1 MRKIRNLLFTENAFS
16 ATIFPFGMMAIMV
29 IVWMLMKR
37 FIFGYFIWQDE
48 VHSGVFLHYIYVAV
62 GILNAWIVDDWCK
75 NRSIIRMAVAG
86 VTPLAAVLTL
96 RWLFSGFITPR
107 LLIAI
112 VITYC
117 IFIVFQT
124 IRIIAKKKKLR
135 VIGRGLNNILTVL
148 SVISIIGMSG
158 YCLTGM
164 DRVDEPAASS
174 ITVAGDGE
182 LWDSN
187 QDMLKLWKEDTYAEL
202 SDEEKKN
209 LFQQLIDLEC
219 TYWGI
224 EPVGLVVEEYDS
236 ETLMGYYVD
245 EGYTISIREEMFNL
259 PREEVINTLLHE
271 THHAYV
277 HELVESVDW
286 GDNNVEKNKN
296 LRIYKE
302 LYKYK
307 EGIENY
313 ISAETDYDSYYNN
326 PIEVAAREYAD
337 EWTGNYLNYIDRI

>member
-1 MRKIRNLLFTENAFS
+1 MRKIRELLFTENEFS
-16 ATIFPFGMMAIMV
+16 AAVFPFGMMAIMG
-29 IVWMLMKR
+29 IVWMLMKG
-37 FIFGYFIWQDE
+37 FIFRYFIWQNE
-48 VHSGVFLHYIYVAV
+48 IHSGVFLNFIYVAV
-62 GILNAWIVDDWCK
+62 GVLNAWIVDDWCK
-75 NRSIIRMAVAG
+75 NRSIIRMVTAG
-86 VTPLAAVLTL
+86 VTPLGTVLTL
-96 RWLFSGFITPR
+96 RWLFSGFITPK
-107 LLIAI
+107 LLIA
-112 VITYC
+112 VMITYSV
-117 IFIVFQT
+117 FIAFQT
-124 IRIIAKKKKLR
+124 IRIIMKKKKLR
-135 VIGRGLNNILTVL
+135 VIGRALNNILAAL
-148 SVISIIGMSG
+148 SVISIIGMWG

-164 DRVDEPAASS
+164 DTADEPAASS
-174 ITVAGDGE
+174 IKMAEDGE

-187 QDMLKLWKEDTYAEL
+187 QDMLRLWKEDTYTEL

-219 TYWGI
+219 AYWGI
-224 EPVGLVVEEYDS
+224 EPVKLVVEEYES

-245 EGYTISIREEMFNL
+245 EDHIISIREEMFGL

-277 HELVESVDW
+277 HKLMESVDLR
-286 GDNNVEKNKN
+286 DKNIEKNKN

-326 PIEVAAREYAD
+326 PIEVAAREYAE
-337 EWTGNYLNYIDRI
+337 EWTVNYLNYIDRI

>member
-1 MRKIRNLLFTENAFS
+1 MRKIRNLLFIENAFS
-16 ATIFPFGMMAIMV
+16 ATVFPFGMMATLV

-48 VHSGVFLHYIYVAV
+48 IHSGAFLHYIYVAV
-62 GILNAWIVDDWCK
+62 GVLNALIVDDWCK
-75 NRSIIRMAVAG
+75 NRSIIRMAAAG
-86 VTPLAAVLTL
+86 VTPLATVLTL
-96 RWLFSGFITPR
+96 RWLFSGFITPK
-107 LLIAI
+107 LLIVI
-112 VITYC
+112 MITYC
-117 IFIVFQT
+117 VSIVFQT
-124 IRIIAKKKKLR
+124 ICIKVKKKKLR
-135 VIGRGLNNILTVL
+135 VIGRGLNDILTAL

-164 DRVDEPAASS
+164 DMADEPVVSS
-174 ITVAGDGE
+174 ITVTEDGK

-187 QDMLKLWKEDTYAEL
+187 QDMLRPWKEDTYADL
-202 SDEEKKN
+202 SDEEKKK

-224 EPVGLVVEEYDS
+224 EPVGLVVEEYES

-245 EGYTISIREEMFNL
+245 EDYIISIRDEMFDL

-286 GDNNVEKNKN
+286 RDKNIEKNN
-296 LRIYKE
+296 
-302 LYKYK
+302 
-307 EGIENY
+307 
-313 ISAETDYDSYYNN
+313 
-326 PIEVAAREYAD
+326 
-337 EWTGNYLNYIDRI
+337 LNYIDRI

>member
-1 MRKIRNLLFTENAFS
+1 MRKIRNLLFIENAFS
-16 ATIFPFGMMAIMV
+16 ATVFPFGMMATLV

-48 VHSGVFLHYIYVAV
+48 IHSGAFLHYIYVAV
-62 GILNAWIVDDWCK
+62 GVLNALIVDDWCK
-75 NRSIIRMAVAG
+75 NRSIIRMAAAG
-86 VTPLAAVLTL
+86 VTPLATVLTL
-96 RWLFSGFITPR
+96 RWLFSGFITPK
-107 LLIAI
+107 LLIVI
-112 VITYC
+112 MITYC
-117 IFIVFQT
+117 VAIVFQT
-124 IRIIAKKKKLR
+124 ICIIVKKKKLR
-135 VIGRGLNNILTVL
+135 VIGRGLNDILTAL

-164 DRVDEPAASS
+164 DMADEPMVSS
-174 ITVAGDGE
+174 ITVTEDGK

-187 QDMLKLWKEDTYAEL
+187 QDMLRPWKEDKYADL
-202 SDEEKKN
+202 SDEEKKK

-224 EPVGLVVEEYDS
+224 EPVGLVVEEYES

-245 EGYTISIREEMFNL
+245 EDYIISIRDEMFDL

-286 GDNNVEKNKN
+286 RDKNIEKNN
-296 LRIYKE
+296 
-302 LYKYK
+302 
-307 EGIENY
+307 
-313 ISAETDYDSYYNN
+313 
-326 PIEVAAREYAD
+326 
-337 EWTGNYLNYIDRI
+337 LNYIDRI